1 MTGSS
6 TGGRSLDVAGTSILN
21 RAHHTMDSSDPT
33 LLVEDRG
40 KFLASFLF
48 TALSTT
54 LPP

>member
-6 TGGRSLDVAGTSILN
+6 TGDRSSDVVGKSILN

-33 LLVEDRG
+33 LLVADRA

-48 TALSTT
+48 TTLSTT